1 MKWSGLHC
9 TQMLCCYMYMVWCFR
24 YTFLCNDWISPV
36 QTQCYGHEIY
46 STNMQEG
53 TDFIALFKSNT
64 KTKVFDDHLWLSVV
78 KRPNKSNFSR
88 VQRWSLCIATLYLTM
103 VVNAMWF
110 PTEPVEEDETASTTL
125 KIGPIELSWR
135 TIYVSFMGK
144 ARLHCVT
151 AWLNVIGPAHLLV

>member
-1 MKWSGLHC
+1 
-9 TQMLCCYMYMVWCFR
+9 
-24 YTFLCNDWISPV
+24 
-36 QTQCYGHEIY
+36 
-46 STNMQEG
+46 MQEG

-144 ARLHCVT
+144 ARIYSAT
-151 AWLNVIGPAHLLV
+151 TG